1 MKVKIYTTPK
11 CPKCKILKKF
21 LACKGIPFE
30 ELNLEDSD
38 VAAELIMK
46 DIFDL
51 TAPILEIDEKI
62 YLKDDLFKGEELNVE
77 KLEKIL
83 K

>member
-1 MKVKIYTTPK
+1 MKVKIYTTSK
-11 CPKCKILKKF
+11 CTKCKMLKKF
-21 LACKGIPFE
+21 LASKGIQFE

-46 DIFDL
+46 DVFDL
-51 TAPILEIDEKI
+51 TAPILEIGEKI

>member
-1 MKVKIYTTPK
+1 MKVRIYTTPR

-21 LACKGIPFE
+21 LARKGIQFE

-38 VAAELIMK
+38 VAAELIMR
-46 DIFDL
+46 DVFDL
-51 TAPILEIDEKI
+51 TTPILEIGEKL
-62 YLKDDLFKGEELNVE
+62 YLEDDLFNNDELNVE
-77 KLEKIL
+77 KLERIL